1 MMITVGDVA
10 ERLSAKVVAGE
21 ERLARPVTGGYVGD
35 LLSCVMAGASA
46 GDVWVTVQG
55 HPNVV
60 AVATLVGISA
70 ILVAEGARIDPGTVE
85 KANQEGIPL
94 LSSQKR
100 SFVLVEGLV
109 GIGVRASD

>member
-1 MMITVGDVA
+1 MITVGDVA
-10 ERLSAKVVAGE
+10 ERLAAKVVAGE
-21 ERLARPVTGGYVGD
+21 ERLDRLVTGGYVGD

-70 ILVAEGARIDPGTVE
+70 ILVAEGARVDPGTVE
-85 KANQEGIPL
+85 RANQEGIPIL
-94 LSSQKR
+94 CSPRR
-100 SFVLVEGLV
+100 SYALVEGLV
-109 GIGVRASD
+109 DMGVRAMD